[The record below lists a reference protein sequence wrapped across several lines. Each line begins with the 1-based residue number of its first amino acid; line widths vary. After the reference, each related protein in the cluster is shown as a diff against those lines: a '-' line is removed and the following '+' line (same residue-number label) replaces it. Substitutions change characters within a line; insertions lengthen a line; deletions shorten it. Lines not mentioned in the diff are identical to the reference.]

1 VSVRA
6 VAYIKLLTVCPNGE
20 YISRSEKF
28 VGMVLGD
35 NHQDRAHRRTYP
47 SVEGMAEDAMMSERQ
62 FLRLLASLE
71 SKGVIRREYPD
82 GRGRGKTTFYFFP
95 ELDEK
100 PAEKKSF
107 GADSALSKGC
117 QNVTLSVVDNPTHR
131 PAERVTFL
139 SEKGDRR
146 VTKPALPY
154 MSNKSNV
161 VTKSK
166 DTPQPPASGG
176 AVVSKIV
183 EVDRF
188 VELAIDQVMH
198 GCGFVRRRLR
208 RVLRLA
214 IEHQRD
220 KGETPPTIA
229 LAMIAAWREQG
240 FARADGLLRV
250 HFSTPEKFYGD
261 GHWNKPASWHWDEQA
276 LERKREAGVG
286 RKRSMY

>member
-1 VSVRA
+1 MSGRA
-6 VAYIKLLTVCPNGE
+6 VAYIKSLTVCPNGE
-20 YISRSEKF
+20 HISRSEKF

-62 FLRLLASLE
+62 LLRLLASLE

-95 ELDEK
+95 ELDER
-100 PAEKKSF
+100 PAEKQLTE
-107 GADSALSKGC
+107 ADSALSKGC
-117 QNVTLSVVDNPTHR
+117 QNVTLSAVNK
-131 PAERVTFL
+131 PAERVTFF
-139 SEKGDRR
+139 SQKGDRR

-154 MSNKSNV
+154 RSNKSNV

-176 AVVSKIV
+176 AVVSKID

-220 KGETPPTIA
+220 KGETPPTVA
-229 LAMIAAWREQG
+229 LAMIAAWDDQAECN
-240 FARADGLLRV
+240 AAGLLRV
-250 HFSTPEKFYGD
+250 IYGPEKFFGE
-261 GHWNKPASWHWDEQA
+261 HWNKQDTWHWDNQA
-276 LERKREAGVG
+276 LERKRGAAVG
-286 RKRSMY
+286 AQRAMY